1 MKKILSLVLI
11 LVVSLSPAR
20 SQDTGPATTIPSD
33 SNYKAHYAWNKAC
46 EDHIAAMK
54 GKPCDIIFI
63 GDSITAAWGQDPW
76 GGSVRGKP
84 VWEKYYANRNALNFG
99 VGADTTQNVLWRFD
113 NMDIKSF
120 TPKVAVILIGTN
132 NAKNTPADIAAGVKA
147 VIAKTQ
153 QTFSGVKVIL
163 VSILPN
169 KRANQTMMDTDAII
183 KDFADNQTIYYLDL
197 VPLFTP
203 VGDNWKGLGADHLHP
218 DQSGYEIWASA
229 MQPLLDKLL
238 GGN

>member
-1 MKKILSLVLI
+1 MRKFLPLFLI
-11 LVVSLSPAR
+11 LAVSLSPAR
-20 SQDTGPATTIPSD
+20 SQETGPATTIPSD
-33 SNYKAHYAWNKAC
+33 SNYKAHYAKNKSC
-46 EDHIAAMK
+46 EDRVAAMQ

-63 GDSITAAWGQDPW
+63 GDSITDAWNSDPW

-99 VGADTTQNVLWRFD
+99 VGSDTTQNVLWRFD
-113 NMDIKSF
+113 HMDVKAF

-132 NAKNTPADIAAGVKA
+132 NFKDTPTDIAAGVKA

-169 KRANQTMMDTDAII
+169 KRANQTMMNTDAII
-183 KDFADNQTIYYLDL
+183 KNFADNQTIFYLDL

-218 DQSGYEIWASA
+218 DQEGYEIWASA
-229 MQPLLDKLL
+229 MQPLLDQLL